1 MAFCRKILSSFDQ
14 CSSLSSNR
22 GIENSYCDGVRA
34 LTIRVFSFRAIP
46 YSEMSTDPSN
56 DAGSP
61 RRPRLLVMTV
71 WTKSV
76 LARRLAADEA
86 IQRNRFNEGRQ
97 SLFAPC
103 TIIAGLPRRITSHE
117 NDRRNSAVA
126 TAAGGKQSGT
136 FAAIVTGSPRP
147 FGLVKTSLISI
158 PSPARLKYVYSRR
171 ECKIG

>member
-86 IQRNRFNEGRQ
+86 IQHNRFNEGRQ
-97 SLFAPC
+97 SLLLLA
-103 TIIAGLPRRITSHE
+103 TIIAGSPRRITSHE
-117 NDRRNSAVA
+117 NDKEMASLRPP
-126 TAAGGKQSGT
+126 AAGSNP
-136 FAAIVTGSPRP
+136 VLLLLLLLNHRDLS
-147 FGLVKTSLISI
+147 VS
-158 PSPARLKYVYSRR
+158 SRR
-171 ECKIG
+171 QV